1 MIGLFSFGGL
11 ETCPFLLGCPVCWH
25 VTVHSIPLVLLFCIL
40 VVLVVISS
48 LIFYFV
54 YFCYYCLGPL
64 SFILHDLGQ
73 RFVSVIYTSSW
84 FYWFFPILKN
94 LYFISFLTST
104 FLPSAD
110 QPLNFPSFCCIAFI
124 CSSFSNSFRLWVSL
138 FAIISCVWRKALYRY
153 ELLRTAFA
161 VSHRFCIVVFSLLFF
176 KIFWNF
182 LFDFITD
189 PLIFLFVVAYCL
201 VFI

>member
-11 ETCPFLLGCPVCWH
+11 KPCPFLLGCPVCWH

-64 SFILHDLGQ
+64 L
-73 RFVSVIYTSSW
+73 YSSW
-84 FYWFFPILKN
+84 SWPEVCQCYLHQLLVLLIFSYFKN
-94 LYFISFLTST
+94 LYLLFQPQLSFLLLTN
-104 FLPSAD
+104 
-110 QPLNFPSFCCIAFI
+110 PLNFPSFCCIAFI

-138 FAIISCVWRKALYRY
+138 FAIIFVFGGRP
-153 ELLRTAFA
+153 
-161 VSHRFCIVVFSLLFF
+161 CIAM
-176 KIFWNF
+176 NF
-182 LFDFITD
+182 
-189 PLIFLFVVAYCL
+189 
-201 VFI
+201 